1 MEYHN
6 LYHRIDG
13 ILLAYSKHS
22 MRQWPVMKN
31 LQGIGIH
38 NKTRNILNE
47 Y

>member
-1 MEYHN
+1 MVYHN

-22 MRQWPVMKN
+22 MRQWVMKN

-38 NKTRNILNE
+38 NKRRNILNE